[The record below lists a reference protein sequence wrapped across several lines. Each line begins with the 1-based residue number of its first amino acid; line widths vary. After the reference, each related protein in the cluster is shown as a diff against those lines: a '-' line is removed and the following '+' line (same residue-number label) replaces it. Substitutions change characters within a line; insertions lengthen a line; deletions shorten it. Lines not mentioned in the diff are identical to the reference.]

1 MVDREQFDS
10 DAARFLEVVQTGGP
24 PPPSHFLGKM
34 ALTLSDKVRGIAFSS
49 RLPPDVELDDV
60 VQVVLMRL
68 AKHPP
73 SRPERE
79 NVPARATVLA
89 WARTVTRRYIIDLL
103 RMPRT
108 GDHRLGEEGEAGA
121 IQLQDDCSGQD
132 ERVGAK
138 RELDLLARLLED
150 KYPRALPV
158 YAVMREHGWLPS
170 KQIAEMT
177 GDSPA
182 NVDQIRQRMRVLA
195 ADLMATEKGMRP

>member
-1 MVDREQFDS
+1 MVDREQFDR
-10 DAARFLEVVQTGGP
+10 DAACFLDVVQTGGP

-34 ALTLSDKVRGIAFSS
+34 AIILSDKVRGIAFRS

-79 NVPARATVLA
+79 DVPARATVLA

-108 GDHRLGEEGEAGA
+108 NDRRLGDEERGA
-121 IQLQDDCSGQD
+121 IELPDDRSGQD
-132 ERVGAK
+132 ERMGAK
-138 RELDLLARLLED
+138 QQLDRLEVLLAE

-158 YAVMREHGWLPS
+158 FTVMKEHGWLPS

-182 NVDQIRQRMRVLA
+182 NVDQIRKRMRVLA
-195 ADLMATEKGMRP
+195 ADLVAAEKGMRP